1 MANWK
6 KILIGTGITAGI
18 AGIATY
24 AAKLWRT
31 GAQLESVA
39 SAMIHALKLDGLTVR
54 IDVILKNPTSSSL
67 KLKFPFVKLIYQ
79 DKVIGTSKVIDK
91 DITLPKN
98 GEAKVSGIMVT
109 MPATGLLSLGSGLLS
124 VLTKKQ
130 PAPISVKTIT
140 TIDLGWKKVPYE
152 KTDNMTIKPKA

>member
-6 KILIGTGITAGI
+6 KILIGTGITAGVVS
-18 AGIATY
+18 ALTY
-24 AAKLWRT
+24 ASKLMRT

-54 IDVILKNPTSSSL
+54 IDVVLKNPTGSSL
-67 KLKFPFVKLIYQ
+67 KLKFPFVKLLYQ
-79 DKVIGTSKVIDK
+79 GKVIGTSKVIDK

-109 MPATGLLSLGSGLLS
+109 MPATGLLSLGGGLLS